1 MYFQNYTP
9 PQTHLAPAETN
20 PAFGAYELRGVD
32 GVVDEAAM
40 GVATS
45 VIGLGVVAAPL
56 MIGWGVHKRGHGAGW
71 TIAAMAGAYFLGIV
85 PVAIGGLV
93 GYYVVGGISGSK
105 TVAEVAGAAGVAAF
119 PAAAAYYAFKDL
131 PMPLPYIPQTPQEG
145 AFWTGGGFPLSTSP
159 AAAHAMLHPGRVGE
173 ARWSAVDY
181 MNKMGGRNNPYYL
194 MQRYWP
200 AGADQAQALQGLG
213 AEPNTG
219 LLAVVGGLVVGALI
233 VGVGVSSAAGYYA
246 GKALAPTDEQ
256 ARTYG
261 GIGVLVGLAS
271 AFSPDPISVAAGLGA
286 MAAVT
291 HHLQNR
297 D

>member
-1 MYFQNYTP
+1 
-9 PQTHLAPAETN
+9 
-20 PAFGAYELRGVD
+20 
-32 GVVDEAAM
+32 
-40 GVATS
+40 
-45 VIGLGVVAAPL
+45 
-56 MIGWGVHKRGHGAGW
+56 
-71 TIAAMAGAYFLGIV
+71 
-85 PVAIGGLV
+85 
-93 GYYVVGGISGSK
+93 
-105 TVAEVAGAAGVAAF
+105 
-119 PAAAAYYAFKDL
+119 
-131 PMPLPYIPQTPQEG
+131 MPLPYIPQTPQEG

-181 MNKMGGRNNPYYL
+181 MNKLGGRNNPYYL

-200 AGADQAQALQGLG
+200 AGVDQAQALQGLG
-213 AEPNTG
+213 ADQNEG
-219 LLAVVGGLVVGALI
+219 LALLFLGAVVGVALLGA
-233 VGVGVSSAAGYYA
+233 GVSAGAGYYA
-246 GKALAPTDEQ
+246 GKALAPSDEQ

-261 GIGVLVGLAS
+261 GIGVVVALAS

>member
-1 MYFQNYTP
+1 
-9 PQTHLAPAETN
+9 
-20 PAFGAYELRGVD
+20 
-32 GVVDEAAM
+32 
-40 GVATS
+40 
-45 VIGLGVVAAPL
+45 
-56 MIGWGVHKRGHGAGW
+56 
-71 TIAAMAGAYFLGIV
+71 
-85 PVAIGGLV
+85 
-93 GYYVVGGISGSK
+93 
-105 TVAEVAGAAGVAAF
+105 
-119 PAAAAYYAFKDL
+119 
-131 PMPLPYIPQTPQEG
+131 MPLPYIPQTPQEG

-200 AGADQAQALQGLG
+200 AGADQAQALRGLG

-219 LLAVVGGLVVGALI
+219 LLAVVAGLAVGALI

-271 AFSPDPISVAAGLGA
+271 ALSPDPISVAAGLGA

-297 D
+297 G